1 MKAEFPVLTLLE
13 KKTYLAGSCYIILSV
28 VFCLAGVLCGRRLA
42 LILHGH

>member
-28 VFCLAGVLCGRRLA
+28 VFCLACVLCGRRLA
-42 LILHGH
+42 LILH